1 MTGAGWVLGID
12 PGAVHT
18 GVVLCRVGTT
28 LDRTGVPEL
37 EPLDGLTIHR
47 NPDEDP
53 VRVGGLG
60 AYAAR
65 AAAEILDLLDLHG
78 VQEEQ
83 VSLVCIEGYTL
94 PSGWVSH
101 QAMVDS
107 VQLNRVLGYLEA
119 TWPEHQL
126 VAPAGTWPGGRTGW
140 DADPEP
146 VPECLTGRRPATWSQ
161 GAGSRG
167 THQRSAYCMARAGW
181 RKWCAQ
187 MGTSSASAPAV
198 PVSEPVAVAV
208 PEAAQRR
215 FGEAE
220 LVADRSKV
228 RPRTCSEP
236 MGVAVPRLTL
246 VQQVVE
252 RVNAGGVTSVTV
264 LLDAATQTWP
274 EGTTSDRVALAVAA
288 AMALR
293 PETNRERMQ
302 ARLEAKAAELK
313 GTPAEN

>member
-1 MTGAGWVLGID
+1 MTGPGGWVLGID

-18 GVVLCRVGTT
+18 GVILCRVGTT
-28 LDRTGVPEL
+28 LDRGGVPEL
-37 EPLDGLTIHR
+37 EPVDGLTIHR
-47 NPDEDP
+47 NPEEDP
-53 VRVGGLG
+53 VRVAGQGR
-60 AYAAR
+60 YAAR
-65 AAAEILDLLDLHG
+65 VAVEILGLLDLHG
-78 VQEEQ
+78 VPEEQ
-83 VSLVCIEGYTL
+83 IRLVCIEGYTL

-119 TWPEHQL
+119 TWPDHFL
-126 VAPAGTWPGGRTGW
+126 VAPAGTWPGGKTGW

-187 MGTSSASAPAV
+187 TGTSTATAP
-198 PVSEPVAVAV
+198 EPVTVAA
-208 PEAAQRR
+208 PEA
-215 FGEAE
+215 GP
-220 LVADRSKV
+220 S
-228 RPRTCSEP
+228 P

-246 VQQVVE
+246 VQLVCE
-252 RVNAGGVTSVTV
+252 RVTAGGAMSVSA
-264 LLDAATQTWP
+264 LLAAATQVWP
-274 EGTTSDRVALAVAA
+274 EGTTSDRIALAVAA

-293 PETNRERMQ
+293 PETDRERMQ
-302 ARLEAKAAELK
+302 TRLEAKAGELG
-313 GTPAEN
+313 GTAAEN

>member
-1 MTGAGWVLGID
+1 MTGPGGWVLGID

-18 GVVLCRVGTT
+18 GAILCRVGTT
-28 LDRTGVPEL
+28 LDRGGVLEL

-60 AYAAR
+60 AYASR

-78 VQEEQ
+78 VPEEQ
-83 VSLVCIEGYTL
+83 ISLVCIEGYTL

-107 VQLNRVLGYLEA
+107 VQLNRVLGYLEG
-119 TWPEHQL
+119 TWPDHFL
-126 VAPAGTWPGGRTGW
+126 VAPAGTWPGGKTGW
-140 DADPEP
+140 DADPEA

-161 GAGSRG
+161 GVGSRG

-208 PEAAQRR
+208 PEAA
-215 FGEAE
+215 
-220 LVADRSKV
+220 
-228 RPRTCSEP
+228 P
-236 MGVAVPRLTL
+236 MGVAVPRLSL

-252 RVNAGGVTSVTV
+252 RVTAGGVTSVTA
-264 LLDAATQTWP
+264 LLDAATQVWP
-274 EGTTSDRVALAVAA
+274 AGTTSDRVALAAAA

-293 PETNRERMQ
+293 PETDRDRMTV
-302 ARLEAKAAELK
+302 RLTAKAAELE
-313 GTPAEN
+313 GTRAES

>member
-1 MTGAGWVLGID
+1 MTGVWVLGID

-53 VRVGGLG
+53 VRVGGLV

-65 AAAEILDLLDLHG
+65 AAAGILDLLDLHG
-78 VQEEQ
+78 VLEEQ
-83 VSLVCIEGYTL
+83 ISLVCIEGYTL

-119 TWPEHQL
+119 TWPGHLL

-140 DADPEP
+140 DADPEA

-167 THQRSAYCMARAGW
+167 THQRSAYCMARSGW

-187 MGTSSASAPAV
+187 TGTISATTAPAV
-198 PVSEPVAVAV
+198 PVPEPVAV
-208 PEAAQRR
+208 PEAAP
-215 FGEAE
+215 
-220 LVADRSKV
+220 V
-228 RPRTCSEP
+228 P

-252 RVNAGGVTSVTV
+252 RVTAGGAMSVSA

-293 PETNRERMQ
+293 PDTDRERMT
-302 ARLEAKAAELK
+302 ARLEAKAAELE
-313 GTPAEN
+313 GTAAES